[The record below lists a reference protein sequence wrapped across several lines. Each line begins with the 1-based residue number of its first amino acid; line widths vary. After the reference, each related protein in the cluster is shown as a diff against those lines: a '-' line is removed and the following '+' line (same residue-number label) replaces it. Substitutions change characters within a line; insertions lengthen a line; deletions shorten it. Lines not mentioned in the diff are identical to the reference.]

1 MQTFSRPRRQKRQV
15 WSTEPSQGTPMR
27 SPLANRRAASPVA
40 STRPTIMW
48 PITSGS
54 LGSFSS
60 PFTMWRSVRHTAQ
73 AETSMRISP
82 RPGAGM
88 GSSTRRRGS
97 LAARSCIALIDCPL
111 GGDAALERCLQRD
124 RRGRQRL
131 GDRTIILG
139 LLRHALE
146 GCLVDARDVAF
157 GRKLDARHPP
167 SRVALVEMHGR
178 LGSNFLR
185 LMTGL
190 REPVGERHRKT
201 AGVRRADQLLRIGA
215 GTILHP
221 ALERIRSLEG
231 AAPQPHRSRS
241 ILERLLP
248 YGFRGTYRHLC
259 ATSLS

>member
-1 MQTFSRPRRQKRQV
+1 
-15 WSTEPSQGTPMR
+15 MR
-27 SPLANRRAASPVA
+27 SPLANRCAPSPAA
-40 STRPTIMW
+40 STRPTIIW

-54 LGSFSS
+54 LGSFNS
-60 PFTMWRSVRHTAQ
+60 PFTMCRSVRHTAQ
-73 AETSMRISP
+73 TETRMRTWP
-82 RPGAGM
+82 RVGAGT
-88 GSSTRRRGS
+88 GSSTRRRGT

-131 GDRTIILG
+131 GDRTVLLG

-157 GRKLDARHPP
+157 GRKVDARNPP

-185 LMTGL
+185 LVAGL
-190 REPVGERHRKT
+190 REPIGEGHRKT
-201 AGVRRADQLLRIGA
+201 AGVRRADQLLGIGA
-215 GTILHP
+215 RTILHS

-231 AAPQPHRSRS
+231 AARKSHRSRS
-241 ILERLLP
+241 VLQRLLP
-248 YGFRGTYRHLC
+248 YGFRCTHGHPC
-259 ATSLS
+259 ATPLPRLRRRPALMLVHRAGFSL